1 MNIMKNKKTYSG
13 QALAIIMVV
22 LVISSIIGFSIFTRS
37 LRDKRST
44 VQERYS
50 AEALEVNDNILDYI
64 LQNINEGEISGLV
77 IDREYASDG
86 VYNIRNLLNM
96 GNNLFNKLTVCS
108 LDEPNNKYT
117 VKLFYGDN
125 DTVYQVEPGQAFSFV
140 VPEGQEIKEDTC
152 IINVKFQPEDIPAN
166 TGFTINKIYRTSPT
180 GATIKDYDYSDAET
194 YCLSTNCTNFEKNP
208 KNPNDVRWD
217 PATTL
222 EILAGGVNLD
232 RAQLIAIN
240 SRIRFTYE
248 PTAACGDLFKTLIL
262 RSSAT
267 CNGVFRSKEAI
278 IPVHRAH
285 FSIFNYVL
293 FNGSGEMNSNQ

>member
-64 LQNINEGEISGLV
+64 LQNTNEGEIPPLE
-77 IDREYASDG
+77 IDKEYTS
-86 VYNIRNLLNM
+86 NEIRTLLDM
-96 GNNLFNKLTVCS
+96 GENLFNKLTVCS
-108 LDEPNNKYT
+108 LDGTNNKYT

-125 DTVYQVEPGQAFSFV
+125 NTVYQVEPGQAFSFV
-140 VPEGQEIKEDTC
+140 VPEKEAVPDAC
-152 IINVKFQPEDIPAN
+152 VINVKFQPEDIPDN
-166 TGFTINKIYRTSPT
+166 TGFTLNKLFRTSLAE
-180 GATIKDYDYSDAET
+180 ATIRDYVYSDAET
-194 YCLSTNCTNFEKNP
+194 YCLLTNCTNFEKNP
-208 KNPNDVRWD
+208 NYVRWD

-222 EILAGGVNLD
+222 VIPAGGVNLD

-248 PTAACGDLFKTLIL
+248 PTAACGNLFKTLIL

-293 FNGSGEMNSNQ
+293 FNGFGEMNSNQ

>member
-64 LQNINEGEISGLV
+64 LQNTNEGEIPDLV
-77 IDREYASDG
+77 IDQEYASEVGGEYDIE
-86 VYNIRNLLNM
+86 NI
-96 GNNLFNKLTVCS
+96 FDSTKLTVCS
-108 LDEPNNKYT
+108 LDGTNNKYT
-117 VKLFYGDN
+117 VKLSYGDN

-140 VPEGQEIKEDTC
+140 VPEKEAVPDAC
-152 IINVKFQPEDIPAN
+152 VINVKFQPEDIPAN

-208 KNPNDVRWD
+208 KNPNDVRWN

>member
-64 LQNINEGEISGLV
+64 LQNTNEGEIPPLE
-77 IDREYASDG
+77 IDKEYTS
-86 VYNIRNLLNM
+86 NEIRTLLDM
-96 GNNLFNKLTVCS
+96 GENLFNKLTVCS
-108 LDEPNNKYT
+108 LDGTNNKYT

-125 DTVYQVEPGQAFSFV
+125 NTVYQVEPGQAFSFV
-140 VPEGQEIKEDTC
+140 VPEKEAVPDAC
-152 IINVKFQPEDIPAN
+152 VINVKFQPEDIPDN
-166 TGFTINKIYRTSPT
+166 TGFTLNKLFRTSLAE
-180 GATIKDYDYSDAET
+180 ATIRDYDYSDAET

-208 KNPNDVRWD
+208 NYVRWD
-217 PATTL
+217 PAATL
-222 EILAGGVNLD
+222 EIPAGGVNLD

-248 PTAACGDLFKTLIL
+248 PTAACGSLFKTLIL

-293 FNGSGEMNSNQ
+293 FNGFGEMNSNQ

>member
-64 LQNINEGEISGLV
+64 LQNTNEGEIPDLV
-77 IDREYASDG
+77 IDQEYASEVGGEYDIE
-86 VYNIRNLLNM
+86 NI
-96 GNNLFNKLTVCS
+96 FDSTKLTVCS
-108 LDEPNNKYT
+108 LDGTNNKYT

-140 VPEGQEIKEDTC
+140 VPEKEAVPDAC
-152 IINVKFQPEDIPAN
+152 VINVKFQPEDIPAN

-248 PTAACGDLFKTLIL
+248 PTAACGSLFKTLIL

-293 FNGSGEMNSNQ
+293 FNGFGEMNSNQ

>member
-64 LQNINEGEISGLV
+64 LQNTNEGEIPKLV
-77 IDREYASDG
+77 IDQEYASDLSG
-86 VYNIRNLLNM
+86 DFDIRKKFDLS
-96 GNNLFNKLTVCS
+96 KLAVCS
-108 LDEPNNKYT
+108 LDGTNNKYT

-140 VPEGQEIKEDTC
+140 VPEKEAVPDAC
-152 IINVKFQPEDIPAN
+152 VINVKFQPEDIPDN
-166 TGFTINKIYRTSPT
+166 TGFTLNKLFRTSPAE
-180 GATIKDYDYSDAET
+180 ATIRDYNYSDAET

-208 KNPNDVRWD
+208 NDVSWD

-222 EILAGGVNLD
+222 VIPAGGVNLD

-248 PTAACGDLFKTLIL
+248 PTAACKNLFKTLIL

>member
-22 LVISSIIGFSIFTRS
+22 IVVCSIIGFSMFSRS

-194 YCLSTNCTNFEKNP
+194 YCLSTNCTNFEKD
-208 KNPNDVRWD
+208 PNDFSWD
-217 PATTL
+217 PADTL
-222 EILAGGVNLD
+222 VIPAGGVNLD

>member
-1 MNIMKNKKTYSG
+1 
-13 QALAIIMVV
+13 MVV

-64 LQNINEGEISGLV
+64 LQNTNEGEIRDLV
-77 IDREYASDG
+77 IGQEYASEVGGEYDIE
-86 VYNIRNLLNM
+86 NI
-96 GNNLFNKLTVCS
+96 FDSTKLTVCS
-108 LDEPNNKYT
+108 LDGTNNKYT

-140 VPEGQEIKEDTC
+140 VPEKEAVPDDC
-152 IINVKFQPEDIPAN
+152 VINVKFQPEDIPDN
-166 TGFTINKIYRTSPT
+166 TGFTLNKLFRTSLAEPT
-180 GATIKDYDYSDAET
+180 IRDYVYSDAET
-194 YCLSTNCTNFEKNP
+194 YCLSTNCPNFEK
-208 KNPNDVRWD
+208 KGDYVRWD
-217 PATTL
+217 PADTL
-222 EILAGGVNLD
+222 EIPEIPAGGVNLD

-248 PTAACGDLFKTLIL
+248 PTAACKNLFKTLIL

>member
-64 LQNINEGEISGLV
+64 LQNTNEGEIPDLV
-77 IDREYASDG
+77 IDQEYASDLSG
-86 VYNIRNLLNM
+86 EFDIRNKFDLS
-96 GNNLFNKLTVCS
+96 KLAVCG
-108 LDEPNNKYT
+108 LDGTNNKYT

-125 DTVYQVEPGQAFSFV
+125 NTVYQVEPGQAFSFV
-140 VPEGQEIKEDTC
+140 VPENEAVPDAC
-152 IINVKFQPEDIPAN
+152 VINVKFQPEGIPDN
-166 TGFTINKIYRTSPT
+166 TGFTKNIIFRTSST
-180 GATIKDYDYSDAET
+180 GSTIKDYDYSDAET

-208 KNPNDVRWD
+208 NYVPWD

-222 EILAGGVNLD
+222 VIPAGGVNLD

-248 PTAACGDLFKTLIL
+248 PTAACGNLFKTLIL

>member
-64 LQNINEGEISGLV
+64 LQNTNEGEIPDYLV
-77 IDREYASDG
+77 IDQEYASDLSG
-86 VYNIRNLLNM
+86 EFDIRNKFDLS
-96 GNNLFNKLTVCS
+96 KLAVCS
-108 LDEPNNKYT
+108 LDGTNNKYT

-125 DTVYQVEPGQAFSFV
+125 NTVYQVEPGQAFSFV
-140 VPEGQEIKEDTC
+140 VPEGQEIADNTC
-152 IINVKFQPEDIPAN
+152 TINVKFQPEDIPAN

-180 GATIKDYDYSDAET
+180 GATIRDYVYSDAET

-208 KNPNDVRWD
+208 NYVRWD

-222 EILAGGVNLD
+222 VIPAGGVNLD

-248 PTAACGDLFKTLIL
+248 PTAACGVLFKTLIL

>member
-64 LQNINEGEISGLV
+64 LQNTNEGEIPDLV
-77 IDREYASDG
+77 IDQEYASEVGGEYDIE
-86 VYNIRNLLNM
+86 NI
-96 GNNLFNKLTVCS
+96 FDSTKLTVCS
-108 LDEPNNKYT
+108 LDGTNNKYT

-140 VPEGQEIKEDTC
+140 VPEKEAVPDAC
-152 IINVKFQPEDIPAN
+152 VINVKFQPEDIPAN

-194 YCLSTNCTNFEKNP
+194 YCLSTNCTNFEKD
-208 KNPNDVRWD
+208 PNDFSWD
-217 PATTL
+217 PADTL
-222 EILAGGVNLD
+222 VIPAGGVNLD

-248 PTAACGDLFKTLIL
+248 PTAACKNLFKTLIL

>member
-64 LQNINEGEISGLV
+64 LQNTNEGEIPGLV
-77 IDREYASDG
+77 IDQEYASDG
-86 VYNIRNLLNM
+86 VNDIRNLLNM
-96 GNNLFNKLTVCS
+96 EDNLFNKLTVCS

-140 VPEGQEIKEDTC
+140 VPENEAVPDSC
-152 IINVKFQPEDIPAN
+152 VINVKFQPEDIPDN
-166 TGFTINKIYRTSPT
+166 TGFTLNKLFRTPLAE
-180 GATIKDYDYSDAET
+180 ATIRDYVYSDAET
-194 YCLSTNCTNFEKNP
+194 YCLSTNCPNFEK
-208 KNPNDVRWD
+208 KGDYVRWD
-217 PATTL
+217 PADTL
-222 EILAGGVNLD
+222 EIPEIPAGGVNLD

-248 PTAACGDLFKTLIL
+248 PTAACGVLFKTLIL

>member
-64 LQNINEGEISGLV
+64 LQNTNEGEIPDLV
-77 IDREYASDG
+77 IDQEYASEVGGEYDIE
-86 VYNIRNLLNM
+86 NI
-96 GNNLFNKLTVCS
+96 FDSTKLTVCS
-108 LDEPNNKYT
+108 LDGTNNKYT

-140 VPEGQEIKEDTC
+140 VPEKEAVPDAC
-152 IINVKFQPEDIPAN
+152 VINVKFQPEDIPAN

-180 GATIKDYDYSDAET
+180 GATIKDYGYSDAET
-194 YCLSTNCTNFEKNP
+194 YCLSTNCTNFEKD
-208 KNPNDVRWD
+208 PNDFSWD
-217 PATTL
+217 PADTL
-222 EILAGGVNLD
+222 VIPAGGVNLD

>member
-64 LQNINEGEISGLV
+64 LQNTNEGEIPDYLV
-77 IDREYASDG
+77 IDQEYASDLSG
-86 VYNIRNLLNM
+86 EFDIRNKFDLS
-96 GNNLFNKLTVCS
+96 KLAVCG
-108 LDEPNNKYT
+108 LDGTNNKYT

-140 VPEGQEIKEDTC
+140 VPENEAVPDSC
-152 IINVKFQPEDIPAN
+152 VINVKFQPEDIPDN
-166 TGFTINKIYRTSPT
+166 TGFTLNKLFRTPLAE
-180 GATIKDYDYSDAET
+180 ATIRDYVYSDAET
-194 YCLSTNCTNFEKNP
+194 YCLSTNCPNFEK
-208 KNPNDVRWD
+208 KGDYVRWD
-217 PATTL
+217 PADTL
-222 EILAGGVNLD
+222 EIPEIPAGGVNLD

-248 PTAACGDLFKTLIL
+248 PTAACGVLFKTLIL

>member
-64 LQNINEGEISGLV
+64 LQNTNEGEIPKLV
-77 IDREYASDG
+77 IDQEYASDG
-86 VYNIRNLLNM
+86 VNNIRNLLNM
-96 GNNLFNKLTVCS
+96 GDNLFNKLTVCS

-125 DTVYQVEPGQAFSFV
+125 NTVYQVEPGQAFSFV
-140 VPEGQEIKEDTC
+140 VPENEAVPDAC
-152 IINVKFQPEDIPAN
+152 VINVKFQPEGIPDN
-166 TGFTINKIYRTSPT
+166 TGFTKNIIFRTSST
-180 GATIKDYDYSDAET
+180 GSTIKDYDYLDAET

-208 KNPNDVRWD
+208 NDFSWD

-222 EILAGGVNLD
+222 VIPAEPAEGVNLD

-248 PTAACGDLFKTLIL
+248 PTAACGVLFKTLIL

-285 FSIFNYVL
+285 FSIFHYVL

>member
-64 LQNINEGEISGLV
+64 LQNTNEGEIPGLV
-77 IDREYASDG
+77 IDQEYASDG
-86 VYNIRNLLNM
+86 VNNIKNLLNM

-125 DTVYQVEPGQAFSFV
+125 NTVYQVEPGQAFSFV
-140 VPEGQEIKEDTC
+140 VPEKEAVPDAC
-152 IINVKFQPEDIPAN
+152 VINVEFQPEDIPDN
-166 TGFTINKIYRTSPT
+166 TGFTLNKLFRTSPAE
-180 GATIKDYDYSDAET
+180 ATIRDYNYSDAET
-194 YCLSTNCTNFEKNP
+194 YCLSTNCTNFEKERNYVPWNP
-208 KNPNDVRWD
+208 DD
-217 PATTL
+217 TL
-222 EILAGGVNLD
+222 VIPAGGVNLD

-248 PTAACGDLFKTLIL
+248 PTAACGSLFKTLIL

>member
-64 LQNINEGEISGLV
+64 LQNTNEGEIPDLV
-77 IDREYASDG
+77 IDQEYASEVGGEYDIE
-86 VYNIRNLLNM
+86 NI
-96 GNNLFNKLTVCS
+96 FDSTKLTVCS
-108 LDEPNNKYT
+108 LDGTNNKYT

-140 VPEGQEIKEDTC
+140 VPEKEAVPDAC
-152 IINVKFQPEDIPAN
+152 VINVKFQPEDIPAN

-208 KNPNDVRWD
+208 KNSNDVRWN

>member
-64 LQNINEGEISGLV
+64 LQNTNEGEIPDLV
-77 IDREYASDG
+77 IDQEYASEVGGEYDIE
-86 VYNIRNLLNM
+86 NI
-96 GNNLFNKLTVCS
+96 FDSTKLTVCS
-108 LDEPNNKYT
+108 LDGTNNKYT

-140 VPEGQEIKEDTC
+140 VPEKEAVPDAC
-152 IINVKFQPEDIPAN
+152 VINVKFQPEDIPAN

-248 PTAACGDLFKTLIL
+248 PTAACKNLFKTLIL

>member
-64 LQNINEGEISGLV
+64 LQNTNEGEIPDLV
-77 IDREYASDG
+77 IDQEYASDG
-86 VYNIRNLLNM
+86 VNNIRNLLNM
-96 GNNLFNKLTVCS
+96 GDNLFNKLTVCS
-108 LDEPNNKYT
+108 LDGTNNKYT

-140 VPEGQEIKEDTC
+140 VPEKEAVPDAC
-152 IINVKFQPEDIPAN
+152 VINVKFQPEDIPAN

-194 YCLSTNCTNFEKNP
+194 YCLSTNCTNFEKD
-208 KNPNDVRWD
+208 PNDVSWD

-222 EILAGGVNLD
+222 VIPAGGVNLD

-248 PTAACGDLFKTLIL
+248 PTAACKNLFKTLIL

>member
-64 LQNINEGEISGLV
+64 LQNTNEGEIPGLV
-77 IDREYASDG
+77 IDQEYASDG
-86 VYNIRNLLNM
+86 VNNIRNLLNM
-96 GNNLFNKLTVCS
+96 GDNLFNKLTVCS

-125 DTVYQVEPGQAFSFV
+125 NTVYQVEPGQAFSFV
-140 VPEGQEIKEDTC
+140 VPENEAVPDSC
-152 IINVKFQPEDIPAN
+152 VINVKFQPEDIPDN
-166 TGFTINKIYRTSPT
+166 TGFTKNIIFRTSST
-180 GATIKDYDYSDAET
+180 GSTIKDYDYLDAET
-194 YCLSTNCTNFEKNP
+194 YCLSTNCTNFEKERNYVPWNP
-208 KNPNDVRWD
+208 DD
-217 PATTL
+217 TL
-222 EILAGGVNLD
+222 VIPAGGVNLD

-248 PTAACGDLFKTLIL
+248 PTAACGVLFKTLIL

>member
-64 LQNINEGEISGLV
+64 LQNTNEGEIPDYLV
-77 IDREYASDG
+77 IDQEYASDLSG
-86 VYNIRNLLNM
+86 EFDIRNKFDLS
-96 GNNLFNKLTVCS
+96 KLAVCS
-108 LDEPNNKYT
+108 LDGTNNKYT

-125 DTVYQVEPGQAFSFV
+125 NTVYQVEPGQAFSFV
-140 VPEGQEIKEDTC
+140 VPEGQEIADNTC
-152 IINVKFQPEDIPAN
+152 TINVKFQPEDIPAN

-180 GATIKDYDYSDAET
+180 GATIRDYVYSDAET

-208 KNPNDVRWD
+208 NYVRWD

-222 EILAGGVNLD
+222 VIPAGGVNLD

-248 PTAACGDLFKTLIL
+248 PTAACGVLFKTLIL

-293 FNGSGEMNSNQ
+293 FNGFGEMNSNQ

>member
-64 LQNINEGEISGLV
+64 LQNTNEGEIPKLV
-77 IDREYASDG
+77 IDQEYASDG
-86 VYNIRNLLNM
+86 VNNIRNLLNM
-96 GNNLFNKLTVCS
+96 GDNLFNKLTVCS

-140 VPEGQEIKEDTC
+140 VPEGQEIADNTC
-152 IINVKFQPEDIPAN
+152 TINVKFQPEGIPDN
-166 TGFTINKIYRTSPT
+166 TGFTKNIIFRTSST
-180 GATIKDYDYSDAET
+180 GSTIKDYDYLDAET
-194 YCLSTNCTNFEKNP
+194 YCLSTNCTNFEKERNYVPWNP
-208 KNPNDVRWD
+208 DD
-217 PATTL
+217 TL
-222 EILAGGVNLD
+222 VIPAGGVNLD

-248 PTAACGDLFKTLIL
+248 PTAACGSLFKTLIL

>member
-50 AEALEVNDNILDYI
+50 AEALEVNDNILEYI
-64 LQNINEGEISGLV
+64 LQNTNEGEIPDLV
-77 IDREYASDG
+77 IDQEYASDLSG
-86 VYNIRNLLNM
+86 DFDIRNTFDLS
-96 GNNLFNKLTVCS
+96 KLTVCS
-108 LDEPNNKYT
+108 LDGTNNKYT

-140 VPEGQEIKEDTC
+140 VPENEAVPDAC
-152 IINVKFQPEDIPAN
+152 VINVKFQPEDIPDN
-166 TGFTINKIYRTSPT
+166 TGFTKNIIFRTSST
-180 GATIKDYDYSDAET
+180 GSTIKDYDYSDAET

-222 EILAGGVNLD
+222 EIPAGGVNLD

-248 PTAACGDLFKTLIL
+248 PTAACGNLFKTLIL